1 MSATTSPL
9 AVLQRLQAFITL
21 VTTTGA
27 VLILIYLGL
36 RYFTAKG
43 EVTKTHEY
51 LKYVLI
57 GLILLSLAATVPTL
71 LLSFL
76 GQRLPTVR

>member
-1 MSATTSPL
+1 MDANADPL
-9 AVLQRLQAFITL
+9 AILKRLQAFIALITAA
-21 VTTTGA
+21 GA

-43 EVTKTHEY
+43 EVSKTHEY
-51 LKYVLI
+51 LKYVLL
-57 GLILLSLAATVPTL
+57 GLVLLSLAATIPTL

-76 GQRLPTVR
+76 GQRLPNQ